1 MVQKQY
7 PCDDVAPVE
16 DEPQHRLVI
25 ANEFVRFFVVEIAPL
40 ERTLCHHHAH
50 PYLMYVVGE
59 AEIVSAPRDGEPKT
73 LTYHDGECEASSA
86 GLIHVVEN
94 VRETKFRNLL
104 VELMPGLN
112 ELQRGSDPRIVA
124 GNGTVQAIFQEER
137 ISVWSLEMN
146 ADAQVEAQGPAIVAR
161 LFEETPLPKHPGDI
175 TVKRHQVAE
184 ISWIPSC
191 RGLLR
196 SDLDRSWR
204 VILFQL
210 GRTEEQLAAVRK
222 RADEPMK
229 SLRAHADE
237 PE

>member
-1 MVQKQY
+1 VVQLQY
-7 PCDDVAPVE
+7 PCDDVVPVE
-16 DEPQHRLVI
+16 DEPHHRLVI
-25 ANEFVRFFVVEIAPL
+25 ANEFVRFFVVEIATL

-50 PYLMYVVGE
+50 PYLMYVMGE
-59 AEIVSAPRDGEPKT
+59 AEIVSAPHDGEPKT
-73 LTYHDGECEASSA
+73 LTYHDGDCELSSA
-86 GLIHVVEN
+86 GLKHVVEN

-104 VELMPGLN
+104 VELTPGLN
-112 ELQRGSDPRIVA
+112 ELQRGSEPRIVA

-137 ISVWSLEMN
+137 ISVWSLEVN
-146 ADAQVEAQGPAIVAR
+146 PGVQVEVYGEAIFAT

-175 TVKRHQVAE
+175 TVKRHQVSE

-210 GRTEEQLAAVRK
+210 GRTAEQLAPVRK
-222 RADEPMK
+222 RVCEPLK
-229 SLRAHADE
+229 SLRTHALE